1 MIYGFLLYP
10 NIGKESEIN
19 PYTGFR
25 HQGIEANPPI
35 AINCAGDSFTF
46 SINQNL
52 IATDGN

>member
-1 MIYGFLLYP
+1 M
-10 NIGKESEIN
+10 N

-25 HQGIEANPPI
+25 HHGIEANPPI